1 MLHSISLTVDESAR
15 YRYGKRRWVWLLGLS
30 FCFMSISACSRLDLV
45 TTELEPFI
53 TDTSELIVET
63 SKSPYRHWTST
74 DDISITQYAP
84 LGFSHQ
90 SSAAYGDYAF
100 FVTRGRSKIGLYN
113 LKSQKMLFT
122 LALKGVNGDTYHC
135 NQSTFGFEKYDST
148 DAFPLLYISQRAKS
162 NGRCFIEAYRLNPLF
177 NEELSDFESFSIEL
191 VQTIYLPEMTYE
203 NSMGNANCVMD
214 ASSRTMFTYSRN
226 NNINEDN
233 YGQCKITQFTIP
245 DIYQETVI
253 LGDED
258 IVSAFMIDAS
268 AINMQGGCIQDGVLY
283 IGQGY
288 WSAGYIYL
296 NIIDLEKRELVRRF
310 DLREYN
316 VTWEPEGC
324 FFYDGSVMLA
334 HANAI
339 SRIEKI

>member
-1 MLHSISLTVDESAR
+1 MNRIAR
-15 YRYGKRRWVWLLGLS
+15 YRHGMRQGVRLMGLS
-30 FCFMSISACSRLDLV
+30 LCFMQISACSRLDLV
-45 TTELEPFI
+45 ISEPELFL
-53 TDTSELIVET
+53 TDTSEFIVEA
-63 SKSPYRHWTST
+63 SNSPYRHWTST
-74 DDISITQYAP
+74 DDIIISQYAP

-90 SSAAYGDYAF
+90 SSATYGDYAF

-113 LKSQKMLFT
+113 LKDKKMLFT

-135 NQSTFGFEKYDST
+135 NQSTFGFEKYEST
-148 DAFPLLYISQRAKS
+148 DVFPLLYISQRAKS

-177 NEELSDFESFSIEL
+177 NEELSEFESFSVEL

-203 NSMGNANCVMD
+203 NSLGNANCVMD

-226 NNINEDN
+226 NNNNEDN
-233 YGQCKITQFTIP
+233 YGHCKITQFTIP
-245 DIYQETVI
+245 NIYQETVI
-253 LGDED
+253 LSDED
-258 IVSAFMIDAS
+258 IVSSFMIDAS

-288 WSAGYIYL
+288 LSAGYIYL

-316 VTWEPEGC
+316 VAWKPEGC

-334 HANAI
+334 HSDAI
-339 SRIEKI
+339 SRIEKL